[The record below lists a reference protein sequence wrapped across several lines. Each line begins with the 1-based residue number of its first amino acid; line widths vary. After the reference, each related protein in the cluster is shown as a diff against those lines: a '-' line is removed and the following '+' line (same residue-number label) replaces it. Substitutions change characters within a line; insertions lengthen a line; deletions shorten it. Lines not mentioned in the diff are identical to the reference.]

1 MNELMNVILS
11 SWCFL
16 GGKTLEWAVHFHG
29 VWCCVQ
35 WKDISETISK
45 SLVRS
50 PWANVFPSGI
60 NGLVQMALWCSVF
73 GWEQSRRSVASYE
86 WRIQNY
92 ISIETLPTQSSFL
105 CIAFPRCHSCIT
117 VWRLCSFL
125 LPFPLLFTNVI
136 PKKSKWGV
144 PESCHS
150 TTLLE
155 TDSFFKKF

>member
-1 MNELMNVILS
+1 MLS
-11 SWCFL
+11 WWEDIGMGCTFSWCMVL
-16 GGKTLEWAVHFHG
+16 CTMKGHFWDHL
-29 VWCCVQ
+29 Q
-35 WKDISETISK
+35 ESSEE
-45 SLVRS
+45 SLS
-50 PWANVFPSGI
+50 QCFPFR
-60 NGLVQMALWCSVF
+60 NKQLVQMALWCSVF
-73 GWEQSRRSVASYE
+73 GWEQSRWSVASYE

-125 LPFPLLFTNVI
+125 LSFPLLFTNVI

-155 TDSFFKKF
+155 ADSFFKKF